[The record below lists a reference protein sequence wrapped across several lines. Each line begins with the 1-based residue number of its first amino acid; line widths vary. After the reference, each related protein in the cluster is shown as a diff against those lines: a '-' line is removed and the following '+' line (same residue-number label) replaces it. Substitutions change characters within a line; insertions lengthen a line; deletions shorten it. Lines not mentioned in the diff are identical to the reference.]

1 MAVLGGAVYMT
12 NSHVTDNRAPVR
24 GAGLQVQCTPGVC
37 LEGFATCTGA
47 GVFVINSTID
57 ANRVEIVSASAT
69 AGAVEGGG

>member
-47 GVFVINSTID
+47 GAFVINSTID
-57 ANRVEIVSASAT
+57 ANRVEIFSDASPAS
-69 AGAVEGGG
+69 AVEGGG